1 MSTQDNSLIRLYQQG
16 DKIMIGVMW
25 FLFAMSLGM
34 ANWYN
39 TWSEALW
46 IGLPS
51 AVIPTILVYLMSGK
65 LITRLVIGAAYM
77 VFCALHIHQAH
88 GMIEIHFG
96 IFVLLAF
103 LLVYRDWMPIVA
115 AAAVIAVHHLSFN
128 FLQASGYGVYLFSD
142 NSGLGLVILHA
153 AYVVFESA
161 ILVYLSVQF
170 RKEAISGE
178 ELKDIGQHM
187 AVNNGMIDLQYRK
200 ENAISDFAK
209 DYNNFVDAVSSAI
222 CNSQDTADHLATATE
237 QMQAQSDSARQGVS
251 RQQLETDQI
260 ATAIN
265 EMTATV
271 QEVAR
276 SATDAASAASAASQ
290 ADNEATNGRNVVAQT
305 VDSIE
310 TLAANVEQAA
320 DVIQKLE
327 VDTTEIGGVLDVI
340 KGIAD
345 QTNLLALN
353 AAIEA
358 ARAGEQGRGFA
369 VVADEVRTL
378 ASRTQE
384 STEEINNMIERLQSG
399 AKNAVAVMEQG
410 REQARTGVEQASQ
423 AGESL
428 SAITQSV
435 ATINDMNTQIA
446 GAAEEQSKVAEEI
459 NRNVVNISQVADE
472 TASNVAQ
479 VADSSA
485 QLEALSV
492 DLKREVAKFQV

>member
-1 MSTQDNSLIRLYQQG
+1 MSTQENSLIRLYQQG

-25 FLFAMSLGM
+25 FLFAMSLGL
-34 ANWYN
+34 ASWYN

-51 AVIPTILVYLMSGK
+51 AIVPTILVSMMSGK
-65 LITRLVIGAAYM
+65 LITRLVIGAAFM

-88 GMIEIHFG
+88 GMIELHFG

-103 LLVYRDWMPIVA
+103 LLVYRDWMPIVT

-128 FLQASGYGVYLFSD
+128 FLQAAGYGVYLFSE

-161 ILVYLSVQF
+161 ILIYLSVHF
-170 RKEAISGE
+170 RKEAIAGE
-178 ELKDIGQHM
+178 ELVEIGKHM
-187 AVNNGMIDLQYRK
+187 AIVDGRIDLHYRK
-200 ENAISDFAK
+200 ENPNSDFAH
-209 DYNNFVDAVSSAI
+209 DYNHFIDAVSSAI
-222 CNSQDTADHLATATE
+222 RNSQDTANHLATATE
-237 QMQAQSDSARQGVS
+237 QMQSQSDSARQGVT

-276 SATDAASAASAASQ
+276 SATDAANAAGQ
-290 ADNEATNGRNVVAQT
+290 ADIEASNGKNVVAQT
-305 VDSIE
+305 IESIQ
-310 TLAANVEQAA
+310 TLAKNVEQAA
-320 DVIQKLE
+320 DVIQRLE
-327 VDTTEIGGVLDVI
+327 MDTTEIGGVLDVI

-384 STEEINNMIERLQSG
+384 STEEINNMIDKLQTG
-399 AKNAVAVMEQG
+399 AKNAVDVMEQG
-410 REQARTGVEQASQ
+410 REQARTGVEQASL
-423 AGESL
+423 AGQSL
-428 SAITQSV
+428 EAITQSV

-446 GAAEEQSKVAEEI
+446 GAAEEQSTVAEEI
-459 NRNVVNISQVADE
+459 NRSVVNISQVADE

-492 DLKREVAKFQV
+492 DLKQEVAKFQL

>member
-1 MSTQDNSLIRLYQQG
+1 MSTQDNSLVRLYKSG
-16 DKIMIGVMW
+16 DKIMIGVIW
-25 FLFAMSLGM
+25 FLFAMSLGL

-51 AVIPTILVYLMSGK
+51 ALVPSLLVYMMRGK
-65 LITRLVIGAAYM
+65 LITRLVIATSYM
-77 VFCALHIHQAH
+77 IFSALHIHQAH

-103 LLVYRDWMPIVA
+103 LLVYRDWLPIIV

-128 FLQASGYGVYLFSD
+128 FLQASGYGVYLFSN
-142 NSGLGLVILHA
+142 NSGLGLVIIHA
-153 AYVVFESA
+153 AYVVFETA
-161 ILVYLSVQF
+161 ILVYMSLQF
-170 RKEAISGE
+170 RKEAIVAE
-178 ELKDIGQHM
+178 ELIDIGQHM
-187 AVNNGMIDLQYRK
+187 AIVDGKIDIKYRK
-200 ENAISDFAK
+200 ENANSDFAH
-209 DYNNFVDAVSSAI
+209 DYNHFIDALSSVIA
-222 CNSQDTADHLATATE
+222 NSKNTAEHLLKSTE
-237 QMQAQSDSARQGVS
+237 QMQAQSDYARQGVS
-251 RQQLETDQI
+251 RQQIETAQI

-276 SATDAASAASAASQ
+276 SAIDAASAANQ
-290 ADNEATNGRNVVAQT
+290 ADQEANTGKNIVTQT
-305 VDSIE
+305 VNSIQA
-310 TLAANVEQAA
+310 LAANVGEAA

-327 VDTTEIGGVLDVI
+327 GDTTEIGSVIDVI

-384 STEEINNMIERLQSG
+384 STEEINSMIERLQVS
-399 AKNAVAVMEQG
+399 AKNAVRVMETG
-410 REQARTGVEQASQ
+410 REQAQHGVEQASM
-423 AGESL
+423 AGQSL
-428 SAITQSV
+428 QSITESV
-435 ATINDMNTQIA
+435 ATINDMNTHIA
-446 GAAEEQSKVAEEI
+446 SAAEEQSKVAEEI

-472 TASNVAQ
+472 TSNNVSQVAQ
-479 VADSSA
+479 QSA
-485 QLEALSV
+485 ELG
-492 DLKREVAKFQV
+492 DLASTMKSGVEHFIT

>member
-1 MSTQDNSLIRLYQQG
+1 MKATKNDNSLLRLYQQG

-25 FLFAMSLGM
+25 FLFAMSLGLASM
-34 ANWYN
+34 YG
-39 TWSEALW
+39 TWSESLW
-46 IGLPS
+46 IGLPT
-51 AVIPTILVYLMSGK
+51 ALVSTLLYKVMSGK
-65 LITRLVIGAAYM
+65 LITRMVIAAGYM
-77 VFCALHIHQAH
+77 VFAALHIHQAH

-103 LLVYRDWMPIVA
+103 LLVYRDWLPIVL

-128 FLQASGYGVYLFSD
+128 LLQTSGFGVYLFPD
-142 NSGLGLVILHA
+142 DSGLLLVIVHA
-153 AYVVFESA
+153 AYVVFETGVL
-161 ILVYLSVQF
+161 IYLSVQL
-170 RKEAISGE
+170 RTEAVAGE
-178 ELKDIGQHM
+178 ELQEIGRHM
-187 AVNNGMIDLQYRK
+187 AVKDGIINLGFRK
-200 ENAISDFAK
+200 ENAKSAFAI
-209 DYNNFVDAVSSAI
+209 DYNNFIDAVSNTIQSSK
-222 CNSQDTADHLATATE
+222 NTAEQLTSATE
-237 QMQAQSDSARQGVS
+237 QMKTQSDSARNGVT
-251 RQQLETDQI
+251 RQQTEIDQI

-265 EMTATV
+265 EMTASV

-276 SATDAASAASAASQ
+276 SATDAAAAASQ
-290 ADNEATNGRNVVAQT
+290 ADQESSNGRKVVSQT
-305 VDSIE
+305 ISSIQ
-310 TLAANVEQAA
+310 TLASNVEQAA

-327 VDTTEIGGVLDVI
+327 VDTTDIGGVLDVI

-384 STEEINNMIERLQSG
+384 STEEINRMIEKLQSG
-399 AKNAVAVMEQG
+399 AKNAVEVMEIG
-410 REQARTGVEQASQ
+410 REQAQKGAEQASL

-428 SAITQSV
+428 NAITQSV

-446 GAAEEQSKVAEEI
+446 GAAKEQSSVADEI

-472 TASNVAQ
+472 TATSVAQ
-479 VADSSA
+479 VAEQSTGLGSLA
-485 QLEALSV
+485 SALSS
-492 DLKREVAKFQV
+492 EVEKFKM

>member
-1 MSTQDNSLIRLYQQG
+1 MSTQDNSLIRLYKNG
-16 DKIMIGVMW
+16 DKIMIGVIW
-25 FLFAMSLGM
+25 FLFAMSLGL

-46 IGLPS
+46 IGFP
-51 AVIPTILVYLMSGK
+51 ATAIATILVYFMAGK

-88 GMIEIHFG
+88 GMIEVHFG

-103 LLVYRDWMPIVA
+103 LLVYRDWLPIVT

-128 FLQASGYGVYLFSD
+128 FLQVSGYDVYLFNN
-142 NSGLGLVILHA
+142 NSGLGLVIIHA
-153 AYVVFESA
+153 AYVVFETG
-161 ILVYLSVQF
+161 ILVYMSVQF
-170 RKEAISGE
+170 RKEAIVTE
-178 ELKDIGQHM
+178 ELIDIGQHM
-187 AVNNGMIDLQYRK
+187 AIVDGLIDLQYRK
-200 ENAISDFAK
+200 ENANSDFAR
-209 DYNNFVDAVSSAI
+209 DYNHFIDAVSSAI
-222 CNSQDTADHLATATE
+222 GNSKSTAEHLLLSTE
-237 QMQAQSDSARQGVS
+237 KMQAQSGYARQGVT

-265 EMTATV
+265 QMTATV

-276 SATDAASAASAASQ
+276 SATDAASAANQ
-290 ADNEATNGRNVVAQT
+290 ADKEANNGKNVVSQT
-305 VDSIE
+305 IKSIQ
-310 TLAANVEQAA
+310 TLAENVEQAA
-320 DVIQKLE
+320 NVIQKLE
-327 VDTTEIGGVLDVI
+327 GDTTEIGSVLDVI

-378 ASRTQE
+378 ASRTQQ
-384 STEEINNMIERLQSG
+384 STEEINKMIEKLQAG
-399 AKNAVAVMEQG
+399 AKNAVVVMETG
-410 REQARTGVEQASQ
+410 RLQAQNGVEQASK

-428 SAITQSV
+428 ASITQSV

-459 NRNVVNISQVADE
+459 NRNVVNISQVAEE
-472 TASNVAQ
+472 TAHNVGE
-479 VADSSA
+479 VADQSA
-485 QLEALSV
+485 ELGNLAAALNA
-492 DLKREVAKFQV
+492 EVARFKV

>member
-1 MSTQDNSLIRLYQQG
+1 MKKTDNGLERLYQQG
-16 DKIMIGVMW
+16 DKIMIFVVW
-25 FLFAMSLGM
+25 FLFAMSLGL
-34 ANWYN
+34 AGWYS

-46 IGLPS
+46 IGLP
-51 AVIPTILVYLMSGK
+51 AALVPTVLFKLVPGK
-65 LITRLVIGAAYM
+65 LVTRLVIAAAFM
-77 VFCALHIHQAH
+77 IFCALHIHQAH

-103 LLVYRDWMPIVA
+103 LLVYRDWKPIVA

-128 FLQASGYGVYLFSD
+128 FLQASGFGVYLFRD
-142 NSGLGLVILHA
+142 NSGLSLVILHA
-153 AYVVFESA
+153 AYVVFESV
-161 ILVYLSVQF
+161 ILVYLAVNF
-170 RKEAISGE
+170 RKEAIAGE
-178 ELKDIGQHM
+178 ELKDIGKHM
-187 AVNNGMIDLQYRK
+187 AIKNGMIDLMYRK
-200 ENAISDFAK
+200 ENAKSKFAN
-209 DYNNFVDAVSSAI
+209 DYNNFIDAVSGAI
-222 CNSQDTADHLATATE
+222 KSSKATADHLSLTTE
-237 QMQAQSDSARQGVS
+237 KMQAQSDFARQGVG
-251 RQQLETDQI
+251 RQQTETDQV

-276 SATDAASAASAASQ
+276 NAIDAAAAANQ
-290 ADNEATNGRNVVAQT
+290 ADQEANSGKNVVGQT
-305 VDSIE
+305 VSAIQL
-310 TLAANVEQAA
+310 LATNVEQAA

-384 STEEINNMIERLQSG
+384 STEEINKMIESLQTG
-399 AKNAVAVMEQG
+399 AKNAVSAMETG
-410 REQARTGVEQASQ
+410 REQARTGVEQATL

-428 SAITQSV
+428 NAITQSV

-446 GAAEEQSKVAEEI
+446 SAAEEQSKVSDEI
-459 NRNVVNISQVADE
+459 NRNVVNISQLADE
-472 TASNVAQ
+472 TASHVTE
-479 VADSSA
+479 VADSSTE
-485 QLEALSV
+485 LGRISV
-492 DLKREVAKFQV
+492 ELKAEVEKFQL

>member
-1 MSTQDNSLIRLYQQG
+1 MGTQDNSLIRLYQQG
-16 DKIMIGVMW
+16 DKIMIGVVW
-25 FLFAMSLGM
+25 FLFAMSLGL
-34 ANWYN
+34 AGWYN

-46 IGLPS
+46 IGLPAA
-51 AVIPTILVYLMSGK
+51 AVPTILVYMMSGK
-65 LITRLVIGAAYM
+65 LITRLVIGAAFM
-77 VFCALHIHQAH
+77 IFCALHIHQAH

-103 LLVYRDWMPIVA
+103 LLVYRDWMPIVT

-128 FLQASGYGVYLFSD
+128 FLQASGYGVYLFGES
-142 NSGLGLVILHA
+142 SGLGLVILHA

-161 ILVYLSVQF
+161 ILIYLSVNF
-170 RKEAISGE
+170 RKEAIAGE
-178 ELKDIGQHM
+178 ELVDIGQHM
-187 AVNNGMIDLQYRK
+187 AIVDGIIDLQYRK
-200 ENAISDFAK
+200 ENPNSDFAH
-209 DYNNFVDAVSSAI
+209 DYNHFIDAVSSAI
-222 CNSQDTADHLATATE
+222 RNSQDTAEHLATETE
-237 QMQAQSDSARQGVS
+237 KMQAQSDSARQGVT

-276 SATDAASAASAASQ
+276 SATDAASAASQ

-305 VDSIE
+305 VDSIQ
-310 TLAANVEQAA
+310 TLAKNVEQAA

-327 VDTTEIGGVLDVI
+327 GDTTEIGGVLDVI

-384 STEEINNMIERLQSG
+384 STEEINKMIEKLQAG
-399 AKNAVAVMEQG
+399 AKNAVAVMEKG
-410 REQARTGVEQASQ
+410 REQARSGVEQASL

-428 SAITQSV
+428 TAITQSV

-446 GAAEEQSKVAEEI
+446 GAADEQSKVAEEI
-459 NRNVVNISQVADE
+459 NCNVVNISQVADE

-485 QLEALSV
+485 QLEVLSV
-492 DLKREVAKFQV
+492 DLKQEVAKFHV

>member
-1 MSTQDNSLIRLYQQG
+1 MSTQDSSLIRLYQGG
-16 DKIMIGVMW
+16 DKIMIGVIW
-25 FLFAMSLGM
+25 FLFVMSLGL

-39 TWSEALW
+39 TWTEALW

-51 AVIPTILVYLMSGK
+51 ALVPTALFYMMRGQ
-65 LITRLVIGAAYM
+65 LITRLVIATSYM

-88 GMIEIHFG
+88 GMIEVHFG

-103 LLVYRDWMPIVA
+103 LLVYRDWLPVVV

-128 FLQASGYGVYLFSD
+128 FLQASGYGVYLFSN
-142 NSGLGLVILHA
+142 NSGLGLVIIHA
-153 AYVVFESA
+153 AYVVFETA
-161 ILVYLSVQF
+161 ILVYMSLQF
-170 RKEAISGE
+170 RKEAIVTE
-178 ELKDIGQHM
+178 ELIDIGQHM
-187 AVNNGMIDLQYRK
+187 AIVDGRIDLKYRK
-200 ENAISDFAK
+200 ENANSDFAH
-209 DYNNFVDAVSSAI
+209 DYNHFIDALSSVI
-222 CNSQDTADHLATATE
+222 GNSKNTAEHLLTSTE
-237 QMQAQSDSARQGVS
+237 QMQAQSDYARQGVT

-265 EMTATV
+265 QMTATV

-276 SATDAASAASAASQ
+276 SATDAASAASQ
-290 ADNEATNGRNVVAQT
+290 ADQEANSGRNIVSQT
-305 VDSIE
+305 VSSIQ
-310 TLAANVEQAA
+310 TLASNVEEAA

-327 VDTTEIGGVLDVI
+327 VDTTEIGTVIDVI

-384 STEEINNMIERLQSG
+384 STEEINNMIEKLQAG
-399 AKNAVAVMEQG
+399 AKNAVATMETG
-410 REQARTGVEQASQ
+410 REQARTGVEQASL
-423 AGESL
+423 AGQSL
-428 SAITQSV
+428 NAITQSV

-446 GAAEEQSKVAEEI
+446 SAAEEQSKVSEEI

-472 TASNVAQ
+472 TASNVSQ
-479 VADSSA
+479 VAVQSTELGNLASA
-485 QLEALSV
+485 LNE
-492 DLKREVAKFQV
+492 EVERFKI

>member
-1 MSTQDNSLIRLYQQG
+1 MSTQENSLIRLYQQG

-25 FLFAMSLGM
+25 FLFAMSLGL
-34 ANWYN
+34 ASWYN

-51 AVIPTILVYLMSGK
+51 AIVPTILVFMMSGK
-65 LITRLVIGAAYM
+65 LITRLVIGAAFM

-88 GMIEIHFG
+88 GMIELHFG

-103 LLVYRDWMPIVA
+103 LLVYRDWMPIVT

-128 FLQASGYGVYLFSD
+128 FLQAAGYGVYLFSE

-161 ILVYLSVQF
+161 ILIYLSVHF
-170 RKEAISGE
+170 RKEAIAGE
-178 ELKDIGQHM
+178 ELVEIGKHM
-187 AVNNGMIDLQYRK
+187 AIVDGRIDLHYRK
-200 ENAISDFAK
+200 ENPNSDFAH
-209 DYNNFVDAVSSAI
+209 DYNHFIDAVSSAI
-222 CNSQDTADHLATATE
+222 RNSQDTANHLATATE
-237 QMQAQSDSARQGVS
+237 QMQAQSDSARQGVT

-276 SATDAASAASAASQ
+276 SATDAANAAGQ
-290 ADNEATNGRNVVAQT
+290 ADIEASNGKNVVAQT
-305 VDSIE
+305 IESIQ
-310 TLAANVEQAA
+310 TLAKNVEQAA
-320 DVIQKLE
+320 DVIQRLE
-327 VDTTEIGGVLDVI
+327 MDTTEIGGVLDVI

-384 STEEINNMIERLQSG
+384 STEEINNMIDKLQTG
-399 AKNAVAVMEQG
+399 AKNAVDVMEKG
-410 REQARTGVEQASQ
+410 REQARTGVEQASL
-423 AGESL
+423 AGQSL
-428 SAITQSV
+428 EAITQSV

-446 GAAEEQSKVAEEI
+446 GAAEEQSTVAEEI
-459 NRNVVNISQVADE
+459 NRSVVNISQVADE

-492 DLKREVAKFQV
+492 DLKQEVAKFQL